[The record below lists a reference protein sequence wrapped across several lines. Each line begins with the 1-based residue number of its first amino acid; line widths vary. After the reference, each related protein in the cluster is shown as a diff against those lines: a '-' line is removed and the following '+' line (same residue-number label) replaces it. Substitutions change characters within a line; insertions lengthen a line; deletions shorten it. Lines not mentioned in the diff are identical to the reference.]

1 MNSSVSFMGFC
12 GPSSGGANTTYGPTM
27 FQIFSNSFFMRW
39 KEGYL
44 QKSSENI
51 TTQTI
56 MTGIGLT
63 SSGKYY
69 RNNLLQSTSFVSAPL
84 TNNYTQLGYSN
95 NYSNANAQEAII
107 YLSNQDLSV
116 NDINTN
122 INNYYNVF

>member
-1 MNSSVSFMGFC
+1 MGFC